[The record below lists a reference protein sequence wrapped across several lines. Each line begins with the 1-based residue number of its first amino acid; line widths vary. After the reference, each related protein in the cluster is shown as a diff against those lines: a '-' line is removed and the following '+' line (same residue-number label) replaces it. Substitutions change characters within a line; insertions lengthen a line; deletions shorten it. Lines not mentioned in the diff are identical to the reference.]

1 MNQLKLLVL
10 CAGALSLFGCPPT
23 VRPCGP
29 ATCATGCCDANG
41 LCQSGGSVTGCG
53 ARGEECRTCSTNQ
66 TCTSGLCTTP
76 NAMGGGSA
84 TGGGVGGGS
93 VVGGGSG
100 GGSVGGGAA
109 GGMTLQ
115 CASGLTLC
123 GTSCSNTR
131 TDFSNCGM
139 CGRACS
145 AGQYCDNNACQN
157 LPTTCTA
164 TSCPA
169 SHFCNPANSRC
180 EFGCQTNTNCGN
192 GQVCDPMR
200 NLCVCPAGSLSCGGS
215 CVPVDTVTACGPSC
229 LSCSGGPNSIPSCTG
244 GVCDFT
250 CAAGYHRC
258 GNACVSNFDALTC
271 GTRCTAC
278 TSVPNSTPTCDGND
292 CGFVCAAGFHQ
303 CGTDCVS
310 NFDVATCGNSC
321 NPCPVP
327 ANAIAQCMS
336 VGGGQPAC
344 TFQCNP
350 GFARCGNQCVAESI
364 TSCGASCQTCTPPV
378 GATNPQC
385 VAGQCQYTCATGFHQ
400 CGSTCVSNSAVQ
412 TCGAMC
418 TPCPAPLN
426 GTATCNGTSCGI
438 QCNVGFHECN
448 GQCVTNFNVNTC
460 GNRCTPCPDGPMGSG
475 TTVTCDGTNCG
486 LRCASVATP
495 NFCNNVCV
503 ADSLTSCGPSC
514 RTCTPP
520 ANGTAVCSVG
530 VCDFTCQSGFHRC
543 GMQCVA
549 DSSVDSCGTSCAACP
564 AGPPNTIT
572 TCARPGPTS
581 QFACGWECGAGTN
594 RCPANGNQCVPTD
607 YTLACGPTCAVC
619 SSSVALER
627 GVCGTNGICST
638 GCITSCNGTCVNA
651 QTNAAHC
658 GACNT
663 ACSGNDRCSQGE
675 CRAFCASGVGLASM
689 LPSVAMTTS
698 TFPFVIVDVNGDG
711 RADMVTA
718 QSSTLFVRLGLA
730 NATMTGPSGT
740 FSTSPLSYFL
750 GFAPLQIIAGDLT
763 GDGRPEIVTLGSSTS
778 VDVLRNDGAGGF
790 TRSSVSAGLSSVGL
804 SLVPTS
810 ATIGEFTGAGP
821 ADLLFSFNTTSGTQS
836 AGLFAGTG
844 LTGNPVST
852 GVSAGLGI
860 GTVSNVRV
868 ASITADSN
876 ADIVATAAS
885 NAIYVYPGTGN
896 GTAPF
901 SSSLAVLAQLP
912 SGETFT
918 TGAAGSAFM
927 MDVGDVTADG
937 IPDVVV
943 PVVSGTTTGVRVF
956 PLTAAPAFGTS
967 TFLATPSA
975 ARMIAIADVNGD
987 SRRDLVVA
995 STDVR
1000 VFLSQVGGTFSAAQ
1014 VLGIGF
1020 GVTFFN
1026 SLSVVD
1032 VTGDA
1037 RPEIL
1042 TPSGLSIVTAVNN
1055 GTGGFAALQGFSV
1068 PNATR
1073 IEAGD
1078 LNGDGFSD
1086 AVAIGPLPN
1095 VFSGPDAR
1103 LADAM
1108 VTTYG
1113 TVRGRLE
1120 VLVGG
1125 VWGPVCSP
1133 SFPTNNAMAAACRS
1147 VGLSF
1152 WYDQY
1157 YASASSLPPVM
1168 RSPVC
1173 ASSLAT
1179 SLLACTYQTPDV
1191 TCTGSNQLGIECE
1204 TSATV
1209 TQDTTSQVLYGSA
1222 TGTFTAG
1229 ALLTTRGE
1237 RTVIGNLNGDT
1248 AQDLVVSA
1256 LGSVDGGMGP
1266 VLEVRF
1272 GATNNTLSPPTTL
1285 PLRAQPTVLLI
1296 AEVSNDTAQDLIVGS
1311 AVGVDVYRN
1320 LGFGTFAPPVTVT
1333 TTGVSSIAIGDFNLD
1348 GRRDLVTA
1356 NTAFNTLQPWL
1367 NVALPGSVGFLV
1379 GTSIFPTTAGTNF
1392 SVLAGDVA
1400 SAIGAG
1406 PDGKPDLI
1414 FGRSVFVGNG
1424 AGGFTL
1430 RSSSQPILPPRQV
1443 LADLDNDGA
1452 LDLVSAGSASSI
1464 VSVLGGSATSTTG
1477 FVTVASGYSP
1487 GTFVEDVALARTNAD
1502 STRDLLVLQG
1512 TSGARSVV
1520 AAPGVCR

>member
-23 VRPCGP
+23 VKPCGP
-29 ATCATGCCDANG
+29 STCPIGCCDANG

-66 TCTSGLCTTP
+66 TCNSGMCTMP
-76 NAMGGGSA
+76 NATGGGSA
-84 TGGGVGGGS
+84 TGGGTGGVGGGS

-139 CGRACS
+139 CGRSCS

-164 TSCPA
+164 TSCPS

-192 GQVCDPMR
+192 GQVCDTTR
-200 NLCVCPAGSLSCGGS
+200 NLCVCPTGSLSCGGS

-229 LSCSGGPNSIPSCTG
+229 LSCSGGPNSVPSCTG

-271 GTRCTAC
+271 GMRCAAC

-292 CGFVCAAGFHQ
+292 CGFVCSAGFHQ

-321 NPCPVP
+321 NPCTVP

-400 CGSTCVSNSAVQ
+400 CGSACASNTAVQ

-460 GNRCTPCPDGPMGSG
+460 GNRCTPCPDGPVGSG

-486 LRCASVATP
+486 LRCASVTTP

-514 RTCTPP
+514 QTCTPP

-530 VCDFTCQSGFHRC
+530 VCDFTCQAGFHRC
-543 GMQCVA
+543 GMQCVS
-549 DSSVDSCGTSCAACP
+549 DSSVNSCGTSCVACP

-572 TCARPGPTS
+572 SCARPTPTS
-581 QFACGWECGAGTN
+581 QFACGFDCGPGTN
-594 RCPANGNQCVPTD
+594 RCPANGSQCVPTD

-619 SSSVALER
+619 SSTLALER

-638 GCITSCNGTCVNA
+638 GCITSCGGTCVNA
-651 QTNAAHC
+651 QTSATHC

-663 ACSGNDRCSQGE
+663 ACTGNDRCSQGE

-689 LPSVAMTTS
+689 LPSVSMTTS
-698 TFPFVIVDVNGDG
+698 SFPFVVVDVDGDG
-711 RADMVTA
+711 RVDLVTA
-718 QSSTLFVRLGLA
+718 QSSTLYVRLGLA
-730 NATMTGPSGT
+730 NAAMTGPSGT
-740 FSTSPLSYFL
+740 FSNTPATYFL
-750 GFAPLQIIAGDLT
+750 SVAPTQIAAGDLT
-763 GDGRPEIVTLGSSTS
+763 GDGRPEIITFGTSTT
-778 VDVLRNDGAGGF
+778 VDVLRNSGTGVF
-790 TRSSVSAGLSSVGL
+790 TRYAITASTAVGGSFAPSSV
-804 SLVPTS
+804 
-810 ATIGEFTGAGP
+810 TIGEFTGAAP
-821 ADLLFSFNTTSGTQS
+821 ADVVFSFNTASGTQS
-836 AGLFAGTG
+836 AALFAGTG
-844 LTGNPVST
+844 LAGNPIGT
-852 GVSAGLGI
+852 GISAGLGI
-860 GTVSNVRV
+860 GTVSNVRA
-868 ASITADSN
+868 ASITADAN
-876 ADIVATAAS
+876 PDLVATAAT
-885 NAIYVYPGTGN
+885 NAIYVYPGTGT
-896 GTAPF
+896 GTSPF
-901 SSSLAVLAQLP
+901 SSALAVFAQLP
-912 SGETFT
+912 SGESFS
-918 TGAAGSAFM
+918 TGVAGSPFV

-937 IPDVVV
+937 LPDVVV

-956 PLTAAPAFGTS
+956 PLTATPAFGTS
-967 TFLATPSA
+967 TFLTVPSTVRA
-975 ARMIAIADVNGD
+975 IVIADVNGD
-987 SRRDLVVA
+987 SRRDLVIA

-1000 VFLSQVGGTFSAAQ
+1000 VYLSQVGGTFSAAQ

-1032 VTGDA
+1032 VTGDS

-1042 TPSGLSIVTAVNN
+1042 APSGLSIVTAVNN

-1073 IEAGD
+1073 IAAGD

-1086 AVAIGPLPN
+1086 AVATGPLPN

-1103 LADAM
+1103 LVDAM
-1108 VTTYG
+1108 STING

-1133 SFPTNNAMAAACRS
+1133 SFPTSTTMTVACRS
-1147 VGLSF
+1147 VGLGSWWDYF
-1152 WYDQY
+1152 
-1157 YASASSLPPVM
+1157 YAPPSALAPIIRSPSCSSSL
-1168 RSPVC
+1168 
-1173 ASSLAT
+1173 LT
-1179 SLLACTYQTPDV
+1179 SLVSCTTFTPDA
-1191 TCTGSNQLGIECE
+1191 TCTTANQLGIECQ
-1204 TSATV
+1204 TSTAIP
-1209 TQDTTSQVLYGSA
+1209 QDTTSQVVYGSS

-1229 ALLTTRGE
+1229 LLLTTRGD

-1248 AQDLVVSA
+1248 AQDLVVSS
-1256 LGSVDGGMGP
+1256 LGSVDGGMGT

-1272 GATNNTLSPPTTL
+1272 GATNNTLSPPTSL
-1285 PLRAQPTVLLI
+1285 PVRAQPTFLLI

-1311 AVGVDVYRN
+1311 ALGVDVYRN
-1320 LGFGTFAPPVTVT
+1320 LGFGTFAAPVTVT
-1333 TTGVSSIAIGDFNLD
+1333 TTGVSSIAVADFNLD

-1356 NTAFNTLQPWL
+1356 TTAFNTLQPWL
-1367 NVALPGSVGFLV
+1367 NVALPGTVGFLA
-1379 GTSIFPTTAGTNF
+1379 GTSIFPSATNF
-1392 SVLAGDVA
+1392 TVLAGDVTY
-1400 SAIGAG
+1400 
-1406 PDGKPDLI
+1406 DGKPDLI
-1414 FGRSVFVGNG
+1414 FGRYMYSGNG

-1430 RSSSQPILPPRQV
+1430 QTSSFPTLPPRQV

-1452 LDLVSAGSASSI
+1452 LDLASAGAASSI
-1464 VSVLGGSATSTTG
+1464 VSVLPGLATAFQGFSTIP
-1477 FVTVASGYSP
+1477 VGYSP